1 MLEENM
7 INAVKNICAN
17 IFNKGNDEI
26 TNSDILTFIKHDSNC
41 IVTDLKV
48 SAQETR
54 TTKVQYNTNV
64 YWCMMAL
71 NIEGLTKLLFA
82 EMQTLLDDPEAKAI
96 DVLEIYLQKKTELKR
111 FIQWKDETT
120 EENVRSYLLSSEE
133 KDGINPLPGSRYE

>member
-1 MLEENM
+1 
-7 INAVKNICAN
+7 
-17 IFNKGNDEI
+17 
-26 TNSDILTFIKHDSNC
+26 
-41 IVTDLKV
+41 
-48 SAQETR
+48 
-54 TTKVQYNTNV
+54 
-64 YWCMMAL
+64 MMAL

-111 FIQWKDETT
+111 FIQWKYETT